1 MMEANKDAAEQCVV
15 RAEAALLAND
25 TAGAL
30 RLLVKGKSLYPLAG
44 LEAKIFAVSCKADAM
59 GTASVPASPGEVGD
73 AQARKREREEHV
85 RCSPQTTATA
95 KTIFSPLADSAC
107 TPRAVGPEDR
117 PADPAPPTRPVP
129 ERGLGR
135 KEASAGE
142 RLALGHGSLH
152 GHRGRSRPRRAS
164 ASGVRVA
171 GRLGMYYVLSTWQL
185 ST

>member
-85 RCSPQTTATA
+85 RCSPQTTAIA
-95 KTIFSPLADSAC
+95 KTTVFSLI
-107 TPRAVGPEDR
+107 PRA
-117 PADPAPPTRPVP
+117 
-129 ERGLGR
+129 
-135 KEASAGE
+135 
-142 RLALGHGSLH
+142 
-152 GHRGRSRPRRAS
+152 PR
-164 ASGVRVA
+164 
-171 GRLGMYYVLSTWQL
+171 VLSAPLT
-185 ST
+185 S